1 MMNISVNQSETQYSE
16 NIKKVAR
23 LNHLAGKL
31 YSANPLNKR
40 PFCFNINLED
50 FKNLFRNLDEFGIKY
65 LLVGNVAGAVHGYI
79 TTVSNLNLWV
89 KNDPE
94 NTKAL
99 IKALSENDVVGSN
112 LLLNMPLIFGY
123 TSVRFGIS
131 GFELDLGHSLKA
143 FSEAD
148 FDVCYERALRAD
160 LDGIPFPV
168 IQLRDLIIEKEAT
181 GRRKDLADI
190 EELQRIWEEQQQL

>member
-1 MMNISVNQSETQYSE
+1 MNVSTIQTQSSYSE
-16 NIKKVAR
+16 NLKKLSK

-31 YSANPLNKR
+31 YYSNSLNKR
-40 PFCFNINLED
+40 AFCFFINIDDLKSLFESLDD
-50 FKNLFRNLDEFGIKY
+50 FSIKY
-65 LLVGNVAGAVHGYI
+65 LLVGNVAGAVHGHI
-79 TTVSNLNLWV
+79 TTALNLNLWV
-89 KNDPE
+89 KNDLE

-99 IKALSENDVVGSN
+99 IKALSENDVVGSD

-123 TSVRFGIS
+123 TSVRFGMS
-131 GFELDLGHSLKA
+131 GFELDLGHRLKA
-143 FSEAD
+143 FSETD
-148 FDVCYERALRAD
+148 FDACYERALQAD

-190 EELQRIWEEQQQL
+190 EELQRIWEKQQL

>member
-1 MMNISVNQSETQYSE
+1 MSIPIIKPESLYSE
-16 NIKKVAR
+16 NIKKLSN

-31 YSANPLNKR
+31 YSSNPLNKKI
-40 PFCFNINLED
+40 FCFYINIDD
-50 FKNLFRNLDEFGIKY
+50 FKNLFKSLDDFSVKY
-65 LLVGNVAGAVHGYI
+65 LLVGNVAVAVHGYI

-89 KNDPE
+89 KNDLE

-123 TSVRFGIS
+123 TSVRFGMS

-143 FSEAD
+143 FLEAD
-148 FDVCYERALRAD
+148 FDACYERALQAD

-181 GRRKDLADI
+181 GRRKYLADI
-190 EELQRIWEEQQQL
+190 EELQRIWEEQQL

>member
-1 MMNISVNQSETQYSE
+1 MNID
-16 NIKKVAR
+16 
-23 LNHLAGKL
+23 
-31 YSANPLNKR
+31 
-40 PFCFNINLED
+40 D
-50 FKNLFRNLDEFGIKY
+50 FKNLFKSLDDFSVKY
-65 LLVGNVAGAVHGYI
+65 LLVGNVAVAVHGYI

-89 KNDPE
+89 KNDLE

-123 TSVRFGIS
+123 TSVRFGMS

-143 FSEAD
+143 FLEAD
-148 FDVCYERALRAD
+148 FDACYERALQAD

-181 GRRKDLADI
+181 GRRKYLADI
-190 EELQRIWEEQQQL
+190 EELQRIWEEQQL